1 MFILS
6 CSIISVNLTMAGSE
20 ARLKG
25 YVVIPEAK
33 SESSLKEDMD
43 MLLAG
48 ATGDSL
54 EDVRRMA
61 DEERG
66 HLVAVLFGKSPRVL
80 RGKRSKQEDYNKV
93 SSLDGGTVTEK
104 RGLSSKEIV
113 RMVGSSGQ
121 LSPTPQCVKKGS
133 LTVKVGKL

>member
-1 MFILS
+1 
-6 CSIISVNLTMAGSE
+6 MAGSE
-20 ARLKG
+20 ARLKEN
-25 YVVIPEAK
+25 VVIPEAK

-66 HLVAVLFGKSPRVL
+66 QLVAVLFGKSPREL
-80 RGKRSKQEDYNKV
+80 RGKRSKQEDNV
-93 SSLDGGTVTEK
+93 SSLDGGKVTEK
-104 RGLSSKEIV
+104 KGLSSKEIV
-113 RMVGSSGQ
+113 RMVDSSGQ
-121 LSPTPQCVKKGS
+121 LSPIPQYVKKGS
-133 LTVKVGKL
+133 LTVQVDKL